1 MSDINIQS
9 TMPSMTSEIHLNVT
23 TEDLLEVIHRSRE
36 LTEQVKEV
44 VKDLL
49 DKHSGEEFSSLSEF
63 LNLGFSPEIVEVLQK
78 CSEIIQ
84 LFL

>member
-63 LNLGFSPEIVEVLQK
+63 FESR
-78 CSEIIQ
+78 
-84 LFL
+84 FFT

>member
-1 MSDINIQS
+1 
-9 TMPSMTSEIHLNVT
+9 MPSMTSEIHLNVT